1 MRKDLIELDG
11 SEGGGQIL
19 RSALSLSMTSGQPL
33 RIRNIR
39 GRRSR
44 PGLLRQHLTAV
55 RAAAEICAAEVEGAE
70 LGSRELAFR
79 PGAIRAGDYAFA
91 IGSAGSCSLVLQ
103 TLLPALL
110 AANGESRVRIS
121 GGTHNPLA
129 PPADFLRDSWLPLLQ
144 RMGAEVDLELLRH
157 GFVPAGGGELLA
169 RVRPARWRP
178 LQLEHPGAALRRQAR
193 ALLAGIPG
201 HVGER
206 ELERVRQRLGW
217 SDEERQ
223 LEFLAEDQ
231 GPGNALLLRIDCEH
245 ICATFCAFGQ
255 AGKPVSFDN
264 MALAIEAYE
273 ATLVTPDSPFDL
285 YLKGDDKALDAQQKK
300 GLKAF
305 MDSGCSAC
313 HNGINLGG
321 QAYFP
326 FGLVKKPDASV
337 LPSGDKGRF
346 AVTKTQS
353 DEYVFRAAPL
363 RNVALTAPYF
373 HSGQVWELKDA
384 VAIMGNAQLGKQ
396 LAPDD
401 VENIVAFLHSLSGKQ
416 PRVEY
421 PLLPA
426 STETTPRPAE

>member
-255 AGKPVSFDN
+255 AGVSAERVAEQVATQAIGWMESGCAADEHLADQLLLP
-264 MALAIEAYE
+264 MALAGAG
-273 ATLVTPDSPFDL
+273 SF
-285 YLKGDDKALDAQQKK
+285 
-300 GLKAF
+300 
-305 MDSGCSAC
+305 
-313 HNGINLGG
+313 
-321 QAYFP
+321 
-326 FGLVKKPDASV
+326 
-337 LPSGDKGRF
+337 
-346 AVTKTQS
+346 
-353 DEYVFRAAPL
+353 
-363 RNVALTAPYF
+363 
-373 HSGQVWELKDA
+373 
-384 VAIMGNAQLGKQ
+384 
-396 LAPDD
+396 
-401 VENIVAFLHSLSGKQ
+401 
-416 PRVEY
+416 
-421 PLLPA
+421 
-426 STETTPRPAE
+426 TTPRLSAHLQSNRRVIERFLPVR

>member
-110 AANGESRVRIS
+110 AANGESRGRIS

-178 LQLEHPGAALRRQAR
+178 LQLEQPGAALRRQAR

-223 LEFLAEDQ
+223 LEFLAEDH

-245 ICATFCAFGQ
+245 ICAIFCAFGQ
-255 AGKPVSFDN
+255 AGVSAERVAEQVATQAIGWMESGCAADEHLADQLLLP
-264 MALAIEAYE
+264 MALAGAG
-273 ATLVTPDSPFDL
+273 SF
-285 YLKGDDKALDAQQKK
+285 
-300 GLKAF
+300 
-305 MDSGCSAC
+305 
-313 HNGINLGG
+313 
-321 QAYFP
+321 
-326 FGLVKKPDASV
+326 
-337 LPSGDKGRF
+337 
-346 AVTKTQS
+346 
-353 DEYVFRAAPL
+353 
-363 RNVALTAPYF
+363 
-373 HSGQVWELKDA
+373 
-384 VAIMGNAQLGKQ
+384 
-396 LAPDD
+396 
-401 VENIVAFLHSLSGKQ
+401 
-416 PRVEY
+416 
-421 PLLPA
+421 
-426 STETTPRPAE
+426 TTPRLSAHLQSNRRVIERFLPVRIGDQALDGGGHRIVITSA

>member
-178 LQLEHPGAALRRQAR
+178 LQLEQIGR
-193 ALLAGIPG
+193 A
-201 HVGER
+201 HV
-206 ELERVRQRLGW
+206 
-217 SDEERQ
+217 
-223 LEFLAEDQ
+223 
-231 GPGNALLLRIDCEH
+231 
-245 ICATFCAFGQ
+245 
-255 AGKPVSFDN
+255 
-264 MALAIEAYE
+264 
-273 ATLVTPDSPFDL
+273 
-285 YLKGDDKALDAQQKK
+285 
-300 GLKAF
+300 
-305 MDSGCSAC
+305 
-313 HNGINLGG
+313 
-321 QAYFP
+321 
-326 FGLVKKPDASV
+326 
-337 LPSGDKGRF
+337 
-346 AVTKTQS
+346 
-353 DEYVFRAAPL
+353 
-363 RNVALTAPYF
+363 
-373 HSGQVWELKDA
+373 
-384 VAIMGNAQLGKQ
+384 
-396 LAPDD
+396 
-401 VENIVAFLHSLSGKQ
+401 
-416 PRVEY
+416 
-421 PLLPA
+421 
-426 STETTPRPAE
+426 